1 MTKSAY
7 EGSAHALRVDKPGF
21 PRHDVNGLP
30 AFFHQGLRGFNAQ
43 ALNRAVESE
52 PGLAWL
58 QTRLIAAETAGCRR
72 PVPPRRNV
80 LM

>member
-1 MTKSAY
+1 MTKSGY

-21 PRHDVNGLP
+21 PRHDVNGVP

-52 PGLAWL
+52 PGLAANPPDCSRNS
-58 QTRLIAAETAGCRR
+58 RLPPACSTAS
-72 PVPPRRNV
+72 
-80 LM
+80 